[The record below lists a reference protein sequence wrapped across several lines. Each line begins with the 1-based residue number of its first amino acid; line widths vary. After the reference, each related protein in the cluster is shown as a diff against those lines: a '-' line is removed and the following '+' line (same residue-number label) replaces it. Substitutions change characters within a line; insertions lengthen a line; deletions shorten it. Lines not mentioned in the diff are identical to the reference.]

1 MAVSLVPDWIAKFS
15 FSVIDI
21 AAPDCARAVA
31 WLANWSYNEDFRTGT
46 AWLEFLDLTGISTAH
61 YGEHLNRPGYHPG
74 YLEADKLGAALIE
87 YADRP
92 EDVREYALAIMD
104 ANN

>member
-1 MAVSLVPDWIAKFS
+1 MNTDTKNVYDVLD
-15 FSVIDI
+15 

-31 WLANWSYNEDFRTGT
+31 WLANWSYNESYETGS
-46 AWLEFLDLTGISTAH
+46 AWLEFLDLTGISADR
-61 YGEHLNRPGYHPG
+61 YGGHVNRRGYRPG

-92 EDVREYALAIMD
+92 EDVREYVAAIMD
-104 ANN
+104 ADN